1 MMERLEQDNPSATSA
16 PSASLWEKLGEK
28 VEEAPGDPALNLW
41 AILGAKVDFAKYKP
55 KRISNYELTE
65 GKTAQGQ
72 VYYMLKNPAASTYL
86 QLGAHELFLW
96 NMMDGEHS
104 VKDMS
109 IAFLLKYGALP
120 IDLIINMLAALQN
133 KAFLERRPVNLYQKT
148 AQTLARRAL
157 QSKGVLYLTVL
168 KAIGLVL
175 KAFFWLL
182 GGNIV
187 TLRKIDKFVDA
198 LYRRGGKLLFHPVAQ
213 VAYILLIILGFATFF
228 VPAGSKSG
236 VTVGFSTIAF
246 IYLGLIGIILVHEG
260 VHALTC
266 KHYGREV
273 KEAGLS
279 FYLGT
284 LAAFVNTTDM
294 WMEPDRQ
301 HRMAVSWVGPYSN
314 LILGAACSLGIFLS
328 PWPEVD
334 VVLTSLATVNFLLVF
349 TNLNPLLEWDGYYM
363 LMDYLEIPCLRRRS
377 LNFVRKQLWGKLK
390 ARASFNR
397 EEKIFTVFGLLAGL
411 WTAVVLV
418 MLAIFLPQRIM
429 GLINALFGLLSKIL
443 SYFW

>member
-1 MMERLEQDNPSATSA
+1 MMERLEQDNHYAASA
-16 PSASLWEKLGEK
+16 PAASLWEKLGEK
-28 VEEAPGDPALNLW
+28 IEEAPGEPALNLW

-72 VYYMLKNPAASTYL
+72 VYYMLKNPAAGTYL
-86 QLGAHELFLW
+86 QLGAQELFLW

-157 QSKGVLYLTVL
+157 QSKGKLYLTAL
-168 KAIGLVL
+168 KVMAVIL
-175 KAFFWLL
+175 KAFFWML

-187 TLRKIDKFVDA
+187 TLRKIDKFVGA

-213 VAYILLIILGFATFF
+213 VAYILLIVLGLATLFM
-228 VPAGSKSG
+228 PAGAQGG

-246 IYLGLIGIILVHEG
+246 IYLGLLAIILVHEG

-266 KHYGREV
+266 KHYRREV

-284 LAAFVNTTDM
+284 LVAFVDTTDM
-294 WMEPDRQ
+294 WMEPDRR
-301 HRMAVSWVGPYSN
+301 HRMAVSWAGPYSN

-328 PWPEVD
+328 PWPQVD

-411 WTAVVLV
+411 WTVIVLV
-418 MLAIFLPQRIM
+418 MFALFLPQRIM
-429 GLINALFGLLSKIL
+429 GWSNALFGLLDKIF
-443 SYFW
+443 SYF